1 MPDSAMT
8 IQQRMVAVMQEIG
21 FIGKDRE
28 APKVVGGYAFRGIDD
43 FYQAVQPALIKCGVF
58 VVPEVLEITREERQ
72 TKSGGASITTLLK
85 IAYHF
90 HGQDGDVITAVVVGE
105 GSDGTDKGC
114 NKAMSS
120 AFKYLCAQTWCI
132 PTEEPELDTEA
143 NAPEPVKP
151 KAPPKAPA
159 KPAPKDESLEWWTTL
174 KDTLTML
181 CEKENA
187 MAVCESILL
196 LDKQSSQLPEDK
208 PPVPFTL
215 MALLGKRGVKMEKS
229 GPVGITEP
237 IGKDVLSLI
246 ARYSSVEDAT

>member
-72 TKSGGASITTLLK
+72 TKSGGVSITTLLK

-114 NKAMSS
+114 NKSH
-120 AFKYLCAQTWCI
+120 
-132 PTEEPELDTEA
+132 
-143 NAPEPVKP
+143 V
-151 KAPPKAPA
+151 
-159 KPAPKDESLEWWTTL
+159 
-174 KDTLTML
+174 
-181 CEKENA
+181 
-187 MAVCESILL
+187 
-196 LDKQSSQLPEDK
+196 
-208 PPVPFTL
+208 
-215 MALLGKRGVKMEKS
+215 
-229 GPVGITEP
+229 
-237 IGKDVLSLI
+237 
-246 ARYSSVEDAT
+246 